1 MEMCKLSLEASAPG
15 GHIGLQ
21 IRLDN
26 QIIFNSHDSLN
37 KKLIEYKFADSPEI
51 THVLEIEMTGK
62 RPSDTRLDS
71 DGMQI
76 GEIDEKNLIESL
88 NKELANCEMFLK
100 DRKYNEAQ
108 RLLKNEIASKMY
120 DLTQMSDKSIT
131 IENIAFDDIELGQ
144 LVIDL
149 ATYTHNFNGSQD
161 TIEDQFFGS
170 MGCNGIVRI
179 EFSSPVYLWMLEN
192 M

>member
-21 IRLDN
+21 IRLNN
-26 QIIFNSHDSLN
+26 QIIFDSHEALN
-37 KKLIEYKFADSPEI
+37 KKVIEYKFADSQDAA
-51 THVLEIEMTGK
+51 HVLEIEMTGK
-62 RPSDTRLDS
+62 IISDT
-71 DGMQI
+71 
-76 GEIDEKNLIESL
+76 EIDQQGNILS
-88 NKELANCEMFLK
+88 
-100 DRKYNEAQ
+100 DRA
-108 RLLKNEIASKMY
+108 
-120 DLTQMSDKSIT
+120 IT
-131 IENIAFDDIELGQ
+131 IENLAFDDIELGH
-144 LVIDL
+144 LVVES

-161 TIEDQFFGS
+161 TIQDQFFGS

>member
-21 IRLDN
+21 IRLNN
-26 QIIFNSHDSLN
+26 QIIFESYEALN
-37 KKLIEYKFADSPEI
+37 KKVIEYKFADSQDAAQ
-51 THVLEIEMTGK
+51 VLEIEMMGK
-62 RPSDTRLDS
+62 ITSDT
-71 DGMQI
+71 
-76 GEIDEKNLIESL
+76 EIDQQGNILS
-88 NKELANCEMFLK
+88 
-100 DRKYNEAQ
+100 DRA
-108 RLLKNEIASKMY
+108 
-120 DLTQMSDKSIT
+120 IT
-131 IENIAFDDIELGQ
+131 IENLAFDDIELGH
-144 LVIDL
+144 LVVES

-161 TIEDQFFGS
+161 TIQDQFFGS

>member
-21 IRLDN
+21 IRLNN
-26 QIIFNSHDSLN
+26 QIIFESYEALN
-37 KKLIEYKFADSPEI
+37 KKVIEYKFADSQDAA
-51 THVLEIEMTGK
+51 HFLEIEMIGK

-71 DGMQI
+71 NGMQV
-76 GEIDEKNLIESL
+76 GEIDENNLIESL
-88 NKELANCEMFLK
+88 NKELANCEILLK

-108 RLLKNEIASKMY
+108 RLLKNEISSKMY
-120 DLTQMSDKSIT
+120 DLTQVSDKSIT
-131 IENIAFDDIELGQ
+131 IENLAFDDIELGQ
-144 LVIDL
+144 LVTDL
-149 ATYTHNFNGSQD
+149 ATYTHDFNGSQD
-161 TIEDQFFGS
+161 TIQDQFFGS

>member
-1 MEMCKLSLEASAPG
+1 MEMCKLSLVVSAPG

-21 IRLDN
+21 IRLDT
-26 QIIFNSHDSLN
+26 QVIFESHNALN
-37 KKLIEYKFADSPEI
+37 THLVEYEFADSADSV
-51 THVLEIEMTGK
+51 HVLEIEMTGK
-62 RPSDTRLDS
+62 RPSDTRLDPS
-71 DGMQI
+71 GTKLIQ
-76 GEIDEKNLIESL
+76 IDEKKLIENLS
-88 NKELANCEMFLK
+88 KELANCEILLK
-100 DRKYNEAQ
+100 DGKYNEMQ
-108 RLLKNEIASKMY
+108 RLLKNEIASRMY

-131 IENIAFDDIELGQ
+131 IENLAFDEIALGH
-144 LVIDL
+144 LVTEL

-161 TIEDQFFGS
+161 TIQDQFYGS